1 MTLPLHRKY
10 RPEDFD
16 QMYGNESML
25 ESLASVVQK
34 EDKPSTYLLHGPSGC
49 GKTTLA
55 RIISE
60 YLGCRKPKEYNISD
74 TRGID
79 AARSIIEKVWYHT
92 FGVGRVIILNEC
104 HMATKEFQNAM
115 LEVLEEPP
123 PDTYFILCTT
133 EPEKLLKTIL
143 TRCTQFQ
150 VRPLNRPDMIDLLK
164 TVAEEEEK
172 ELKKEVLSLIVKTSE
187 GSPRTALTMLNRLID
202 LDEDAIDEVVHEVM
216 TTEAE
221 VYALF
226 KLLIKGAK
234 WKTVGKTITVLK
246 ADPEQARYQMIGLL
260 SGALLRSED
269 PRIAWMLG
277 CFTETNFMYSKRAGL
292 VYACYQSLNPKE
304 SIETVLAKMLA
315 E

>member
-1 MTLPLHRKY
+1 MALPLHRKY

-25 ESLASVVQK
+25 ESLAGVVQT

-60 YLGCRKPKEYNISD
+60 YLGCPKPKEYNISD

-79 AARSIIEKVWYHT
+79 AARTIIEKVWYHT
-92 FGVGRVIILNEC
+92 FGVSRVIILNEC

-123 PDTYFILCTT
+123 EETYFILCTT

-150 VRPLNRPDMIDLLK
+150 VKPLNRNEMTDLIK
-164 TVAEEEEK
+164 VVAEEEEK
-172 ELKKEVLSLIVKTSE
+172 ELKKEVLSIILKNSE
-187 GSPRTALTMLNRLID
+187 GSPRTALTMLNRLFN
-202 LDEDAIDEVVHEVM
+202 LDDDSLEEEVEQVALA
-216 TTEAE
+216 EAE
-221 VYALF
+221 TLELY
-226 KLLIKGAK
+226 KLLIKNAK
-234 WKTVGKTITVLK
+234 WKTVAGLIKELK
-246 ADPEQARYQMIGLL
+246 ADPEQARYQLMGLL
-260 SGALLRSED
+260 SNSLLRKDD
-269 PRIAWMLG
+269 PRTAWILG
-277 CFTETNFMYSKRAGL
+277 CFTETNFMYSKKAGL
-292 VYACYQSLNPKE
+292 VYACYQALNVFE
-304 SIETVLAKMLA
+304 N
-315 E
+315 